1 MPFAHAADGT
11 RLHYRAWGPADAE
24 PVLLIQGLGAD
35 KAGWI
40 AQRRALGSRYR
51 CIALDNRGVG
61 RSDAPEGPYDLE
73 VMAADAVAVL
83 DAEDV
88 TSTHVVGASMGG
100 VLAQILAVRHPGR
113 VRSLV
118 LACTACQHLPW
129 RRRLL
134 ADWADVARR
143 DGMTAF
149 LRANLRWLVGARSLR
164 RFALPFHLAGPVA
177 LRCPPHAFAAQ
188 IDAILA
194 MDDALA
200 DELGGIDV
208 PALVIVGSQDVLT
221 PRGDSEELVERIP
234 GAELAI
240 VWGGAHGFMV
250 EQLRT
255 FNREVLAFLDRVS
268 VSADVVP
275 LRAAAI
281 SEAQPAET
289 SADPSA

>member
-1 MPFAHAADGT
+1 MPFAQAADGT
-11 RLHYRAWGPADAE
+11 RLHYRAWGPSDAE

-40 AQRRALGSRYR
+40 AQRRALGRRYR

-61 RSDAPEGPYDLE
+61 RSEAPEGPYDLE

-83 DAEDV
+83 DATDV
-88 TSTHVVGASMGG
+88 TSAHVVGASMGG
-100 VLAQILAVRHPGR
+100 VLAQILAVRHPDR

-129 RRRLL
+129 RRRIL

-143 DGMTAF
+143 DGMAAF

-164 RFALPFHLAGPVA
+164 RFSLPFHLAGPVA
-177 LRCPPHAFAAQ
+177 LRCPPHAFVAQ
-188 IDAILA
+188 IEAILA
-194 MDDALA
+194 MDDSLA
-200 DELGGIDV
+200 TELAGIDV

-268 VSADVVP
+268 GSADVIP
-275 LRAAAI
+275 LRSAATDV
-281 SEAQPAET
+281 QPATT